1 MKVFEI
7 NWKFMTV
14 IYDAQVHDLIQC
26 KTIFRHSKVF
36 HYIFK
41 VGLSPSKKFFIL
53 FNESPLEMM
62 KIAFYFILKAL
73 FVLRYLSFC
82 LYFLVMWKNDLIRK
96 IRLISKFWRH
106 DQEANNYNTN
116 ISQYLLK

>member
-1 MKVFEI
+1 MKVFES

-41 VGLSPSKKFFIL
+41 VGLSPSKKKIIL

-62 KIAFYFILKAL
+62 KIAFHLKS
-73 FVLRYLSFC
+73 SFC
-82 LYFLVMWKNDLIRK
+82 SQIFKFLSLLFGHVEKRLDQK
-96 IRLISKFWRH
+96 IWLISKFWRH
-106 DQEANNYNTN
+106 DQEANNCNTN